1 MKYSIVSIV
10 ENAELE
16 KTLEQAMGRLGET
29 YGLVLHSANSVLA
42 ASMLESLS
50 AQIVIIQVGLS
61 FYSENW
67 FIRDV
72 HRRRPDIRYILLKY
86 QSQTES
92 LSEDNQML
100 VSSILEAEALTPER
114 LEESLDRAALEYEE
128 YQKTGEKISD
138 ESRWQN
144 AYMKW
149 LYESN
154 FLAGALGGTLAGS
167 QIFQL
172 DSNFA
177 PGSFVLVIGE
187 NQSEPKWTF
196 YNQNPVFLGK
206 VYRQLEG
213 VMDRL
218 GGLVLIASEKKLC
231 FLFNAN
237 QENQEEKLKI
247 FEKEI
252 LEIETNFQ
260 IPRLQ
265 FSASEV
271 ENDVENLSAIFRE
284 VDGTLKY
291 HFFSGPERMVTGHWL
306 SETSVNLELENFQR
320 CLDQLAAA
328 FEERNLQLLT
338 GTLEE
343 IIAMTR
349 RTLSFNSYAFVWG
362 QLSYFYYSQTRK
374 YHLYPK
380 EAFTEMNSRKY
391 PDFETAASTMREYL
405 LALFQELPGEKMET
419 DNPYVNRAVNLIRQ
433 NISKNIGLSEAARL
447 THVSPSYLSHL
458 FQKELGTTYINYS
471 NRLRIEYAAKL
482 MKEPGKISQV
492 AGQVGFEDSKYFSRL
507 FKSIMGVSP
516 REYQAEQK
524 GSAADGKDT
533 AR

>member
-1 MKYSIVSIV
+1 MNYSIVSIV
-10 ENAELE
+10 ENTELE
-16 KTLEQAMGRLGET
+16 NLLEQSISKLEDQYA
-29 YGLVLHSANSVLA
+29 LVLHSANSVLA
-42 ASMLESLS
+42 ASMLGNLS

-72 HRRRPDIRYILLKY
+72 RRGRPDIRYILLKY
-86 QSQTES
+86 QNQADS
-92 LSEDNQML
+92 LLEDNRPL
-100 VSSILEAEALTPER
+100 VSDILEAENITPER
-114 LEESLDRAALEYEE
+114 VKESLDRAARDYEK
-128 YQKTGEKISD
+128 YQKTGETVSD

-167 QIFQL
+167 QIFRL
-172 DSNFA
+172 DSNFS

-187 NQSEPKWTF
+187 NQAEPKWTF

-206 VYRQLEG
+206 IYRQLEG

-247 FEKEI
+247 FENEI

-271 ENDVENLSAIFRE
+271 ENDMENLSALFRE

-291 HFFSGPERMVTGHWL
+291 HFFSGPKKIITGHWL
-306 SETSVNLELENFQR
+306 NETSVNLELEHFQG
-320 CLDQLAAA
+320 CLDQLTAA

-338 GTLEE
+338 GTLDE
-343 IIAMTR
+343 IILITGQ
-349 RTLSFNSYAFVWG
+349 TLSFNSYAFVWG
-362 QLSYFYYSQTRK
+362 QLSYFYYSQIRK

-391 PDFETAASTMREYL
+391 PDFETAAMTMREYL

-419 DNPYVNRAVNLIRQ
+419 DNPYVNQAVSLLRT
-433 NISKNIGLSEAARL
+433 NISRNIGLSEAARL
-447 THVSPSYLSHL
+447 TNVSPSYLSHL

-471 NRLRIEYAAKL
+471 NRLRIEYAARL
-482 MKEPGKISQV
+482 MKAPGKISQI
-492 AGQVGFEDSKYFSRL
+492 ASQVGFEDSKYFSRL

-516 REYQAEQK
+516 REYQIKQK
-524 GSAADGKDT
+524 GSAADGKGT
-533 AR
+533 A